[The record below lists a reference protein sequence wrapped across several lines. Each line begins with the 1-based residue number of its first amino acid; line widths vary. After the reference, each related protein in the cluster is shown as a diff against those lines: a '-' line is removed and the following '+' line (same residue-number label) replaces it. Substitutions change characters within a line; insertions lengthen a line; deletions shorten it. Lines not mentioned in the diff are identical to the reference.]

1 MMVLI
6 PYSAMT
12 LTEGGP
18 NASICQSDFTSG
30 TLWYQ
35 SETEEATGH
44 TEISI
49 PTRPNAESTILDA
62 FLLVT
67 PIMMV
72 WQSSDLVSAADSA
85 TGPTSLQ
92 PPSTAFAPR
101 PTATST
107 GTNIPHSDSPLSR
120 GAVAAI
126 SASAALGAILLAAAF
141 LFYRAW
147 RRRRSNKNPQT
158 EQNAG
163 KAPEICRPNDE
174 IKAEMEDPVS
184 ARELFKQSGA
194 FRGKPELA
202 NEVNRAHSSN
212 PGEADRNIPPST
224 QEDVAEDSLA
234 EDRAS
239 TGLGHADPAE
249 LE

>member
-1 MMVLI
+1 MVLI
-6 PYSAMT
+6 AYSAMT

-35 SETEEATGH
+35 SETEEATGR

-49 PTRPNAESTILDA
+49 PHRPNAESTILDA
-62 FLLVT
+62 FVLVT

-72 WQSSDLVSAADSA
+72 WESSDLVSSAHSA
-85 TGPTSLQ
+85 TGLSSLQ
-92 PPSTAFAPR
+92 SPSAAFTPR
-101 PTATST
+101 PTGATT
-107 GTNIPHSDSPLSR
+107 GTSIPHSESSISA

-126 SASAALGAILLAAAF
+126 SASLAVLLLVAAF

-147 RRRRSNKNPQT
+147 RRRRSNKNPQ
-158 EQNAG
+158 
-163 KAPEICRPNDE
+163 PERNSGNNLIVCKPNGE
-174 IKAEMEDPVS
+174 LKAEMEDPMS

-194 FRGKPELA
+194 FRGKPELG
-202 NEVNRAHSSN
+202 NEVDRTNSSN
-212 PGEADRNIPPST
+212 PGEVDRTIPPST
-224 QEDVAEDSLA
+224 QDNVAEDSSPG
-234 EDRAS
+234 DRAS
-239 TGLGHADPAE
+239 MGLGHADPAE